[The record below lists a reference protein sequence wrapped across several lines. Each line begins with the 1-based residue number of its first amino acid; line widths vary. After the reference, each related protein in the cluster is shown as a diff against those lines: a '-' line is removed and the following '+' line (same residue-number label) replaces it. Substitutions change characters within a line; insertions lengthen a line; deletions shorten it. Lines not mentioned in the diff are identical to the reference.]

1 VTDDTRRLP
10 VWRASVPR
18 LSQFAV
24 EQLLLLPI
32 GAVIALVWANGAR
45 AGGLESENRSALR

>member
-24 EQLLLLPI
+24 EHLLLLPL
-32 GAVIALVWANGAR
+32 GAVIALVWANGERTGAF
-45 AGGLESENRSALR
+45 ESENCSALR